1 MQVEGYK
8 DIPTNQRPAKAD
20 AVEPESEGEIDME
33 GKEAYEDDLHSQL
46 DEWTA
51 IVGRLRAKVEN
62 DYGDVQMILMEEV
75 EGLAAYTRRAQTYLQ
90 ELHESHGDAWKAM
103 KPGIELVR
111 DEMRQAL
118 DRAWK
123 RIEIKPAV
131 NGDRIAGQWREAKS
145 GQ

>member
-1 MQVEGYK
+1 
-8 DIPTNQRPAKAD
+8 
-20 AVEPESEGEIDME
+20 ME